1 MASLS
6 LCPAWNWVDKL
17 QVERTSF
24 AFKGKMTFT
33 CQGPFPPYD
42 GVYLHAVPK
51 TAVVTVYYFVPGKW
65 LDE

>member
-1 MASLS
+1 M
-6 LCPAWNWVDKL
+6 DKL